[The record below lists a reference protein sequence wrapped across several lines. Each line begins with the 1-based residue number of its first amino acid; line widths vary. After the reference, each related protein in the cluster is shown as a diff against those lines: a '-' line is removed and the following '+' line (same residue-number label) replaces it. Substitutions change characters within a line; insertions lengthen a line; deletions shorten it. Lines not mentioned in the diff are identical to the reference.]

1 MNFLKYITLL
11 IVIANIYSAYND
23 CSETEITVTIGG
35 YSFQQN
41 TTFSATKGDDCKDRT
56 INDDDKN
63 KYNKK
68 YCCYMTYDGYKYS
81 NSKMGT
87 DGKEV
92 EINGSCMT
100 LTDEQ
105 HSHIKDLIKY
115 YEVINGRVNVQIDCK
130 SYYLQLGIISL
141 LLFILF

>member
-23 CSETEITVTIGG
+23 CEQTEITVTLGS
-35 YSFQQN
+35 YSSPLN

-68 YCCYMTYDGYKYS
+68 YCCYITYDGYKYS
-81 NSKMGT
+81 NFKTDT
-87 DGKEV
+87 DGKQV
-92 EINGSCMT
+92 EITGSCMT

-115 YEVINGRVNVQIDCK
+115 NEIYHGYTNYQIDCE
-130 SYYLQLGIISL
+130 SYYLQLGIISIL
-141 LLFILF
+141 LLILF

>member
-23 CSETEITVTIGG
+23 CEKTEITVTMNG
-35 YSFQQN
+35 YSYQYN
-41 TTFSATKGDDCKDRT
+41 TTFSASKGDDCKDRT

-63 KYNKK
+63 KYYKK
-68 YCCYMTYDGYKYS
+68 YCCYVTYDGYKYR

-87 DGKEV
+87 DGKSV
-92 EINGSCMT
+92 EIDGSCMT

-115 YEVINGRVNVQIDCK
+115 MEIFQGRVNVQIDCK